1 MKPHRSHKAGQGV
14 KAPRRIFASAA
25 TIVVGLVAS
34 TAAAQESAGPTSPP
48 GGEGPVVTPGPTTT
62 TTTVTPFG
70 APGAGQADSHLP
82 SSSQSTTDINS
93 SKSGFD
99 LNKSTAGVGALKGD
113 KGGQYIAEGSV
124 TPQGHTVR
132 RGDTLWGISG
142 QYFKNPYNWPRLWA
156 QNPQILNPHWIY
168 PGDRLR
174 LRDYLGPSRGKS
186 VPENTVFLRNYGW
199 VDDPEKDRWGELV
212 GSPDDQMLL
221 SYGDDAYIELD
232 ARKFKDLHIELGQEL
247 QIFRPVKTL
256 RGREADASGEL
267 VEVLGTVRVDRFNPK
282 TRMIR
287 AHIVEALDVI
297 ERGVFVGPIPRK
309 FIIQPPVQNE
319 KYLEARIL
327 TALYPHQFFGQNQVV
342 FLDRGER
349 QGVKVGN
356 RFIAVRRGDRWV
368 ETLDTAGPGATIRA
382 RTEDDRDAEIEDLK
396 TDGPREKYPN
406 ETFAELRVLDVR
418 PNTCM
423 AIVTESAFELER
435 DTILVMKRG
444 Y

>member
-1 MKPHRSHKAGQGV
+1 MKPHRPLTALTALAFFAVIPVAYAQD
-14 KAPRRIFASAA
+14 APP
-25 TIVVGLVAS
+25 
-34 TAAAQESAGPTSPP
+34 AGPTSPA
-48 GGEGPVVTPGPTTT
+48 GGEGPTTVPGPTTT
-62 TTTVTPFG
+62 TTTVTPYG
-70 APGAGQADSHLP
+70 APAPGEVDSHLP
-82 SSSQSTTDINS
+82 SSSQSTTDTNS

-99 LNKSTAGVGALKGD
+99 LNHSTAEVAALKGG
-113 KGGQYIAEGSV
+113 KNGQYVGEGASV
-124 TPQGHTVR
+124 PEAHTVK

-142 QYFKNPYNWPRLWA
+142 QYYKNPYQWPRLWS

-174 LRDYLGPSRGKS
+174 LRVNEFGGKGRT
-186 VPENTVFLRNYGW
+186 VPEDTVFLRNYGW

-212 GSPDDQMLL
+212 GAPDDQMLL
-221 SYGDDAYIELD
+221 SYGDDSYIEID
-232 ARKFKDLHIELGQEL
+232 ERKFKNIHIELGQEL
-247 QIFRPVKTL
+247 QVFRPVRTL
-256 RGREADASGEL
+256 RGREADSSGEL

-297 ERGVFVGPIPRK
+297 ERGVFVGPVPRK
-309 FIIQPPVQNE
+309 FLIQPAVQNE

-327 TALYPHQFFGQNQVV
+327 TALYPHQFFGQHQVI
-342 FLDRGER
+342 FLDRGEK

-368 ETLDTAGPGATIRA
+368 ESLDTAGPGAKIRA
-382 RTEDDRDAEIEDLK
+382 MTEDDRDGEVEDLK
-396 TDGPREKYPN
+396 TDGPSDRYPN
-406 ETFAELRVLDVR
+406 ETYGEIRVLDVR

>member
-1 MKPHRSHKAGQGV
+1 MKPHRPYRTLA
-14 KAPRRIFASAA
+14 
-25 TIVVGLVAS
+25 LVALVALAPS
-34 TAAAQESAGPTSPP
+34 TVLAQEEVGPTSPP
-48 GGEGPVVTPGPTTT
+48 GGEGPVLVPGPSTSTTS
-62 TTTVTPFG
+62 VTSTGP
-70 APGAGQADSHLP
+70 APGEVDSYLP

-93 SKSGFD
+93 TKSGFD
-99 LNKSTAGVGALKGD
+99 LNKSTAGEGAIKGG
-113 KGGQYIAEGSV
+113 KNGQYIGEGASV
-124 TPQGHTVR
+124 PQAHTVK

-142 QYFKNPYNWPRLWA
+142 QYFKNPYQWPRLWS

-174 LRDYLGPSRGKS
+174 LRVDDFGGPLRPRT
-186 VPENTVFLRNYGW
+186 VPESTVFLRNYGW

-212 GSPDDQMLL
+212 GAPDDQMMLA
-221 SYGDDAYIELD
+221 YGDDSYIELD
-232 ARKFKDLHIELGQEL
+232 EEKHKDLRIELGQEL
-247 QIFRPVKTL
+247 QIFRPVRTM

-267 VEVLGTVRVDRFNPK
+267 VEVLGTVRVDRYNPK

-287 AHIVEALDVI
+287 AHIIEALDVI
-297 ERGVFVGPIPRK
+297 ERGVLVGPVPRK
-309 FIIQPPVQNE
+309 FVIVPPTVNE

-342 FLDRGER
+342 FIDRGEK

-382 RTEDDRDAEIEDLK
+382 RTEDDRDGEVEDLK
-396 TDGPREKYPN
+396 TDGPVDKYPN

-418 PNTCM
+418 PNTSM
-423 AIVTESAFELER
+423 AIVTESQFEIER
-435 DTILVMKRG
+435 DTILVMKKG